1 MLMIPRA
8 VTVAGLAACV
18 VFTSRHSTAAE
29 AVPAAVAGGS
39 AATGA
44 GVPLPAGWHRSA
56 SDSFG
61 TGRGCTV
68 RTLAELAARH
78 QEAQWYNRAADGSVR
93 IPNVV
98 INNEQQTYVHFA
110 DCIAFATDH
119 LTIQGRGHQD
129 GTITSGEL
137 VSRWSARSF
146 CVEATYRIPAA
157 DKSWPGVWVYAGTGG
172 GDGSEFD
179 VEQPV
184 TPTQGVHHVSLHN
197 HPTEG
202 QPRILDPRFDPQW
215 MIWYEPTFD
224 ASTGPHRYTILY
236 DDAKKT
242 LTRAIDG
249 VVIYTTP
256 FDWNASLGGTGH
268 GPDPVAI
275 VQLAVGGGWPGNL
288 ADPASYH
295 GDLDLYVIDY
305 YEPGT
310 NSGSVVPAP

>member
-1 MLMIPRA
+1 MLMTRHAIAAA
-8 VTVAGLAACV
+8 VV
-18 VFTSRHSTAAE
+18 VFTAGRCDAAE
-29 AVPAAVAGGS
+29 AVPATTTGAVT
-39 AATGA
+39 ATGA
-44 GVPLPAGWHRSA
+44 GVPLPAGWRHSI
-56 SDSFG
+56 SDRFG
-61 TGRGCTV
+61 TGPQGTV
-68 RTLAELAARH
+68 RTIAELAARYH
-78 QEAQWYNRAADGSVR
+78 EAQWYNRDDAGLVR

-110 DCIAFATDH
+110 DCIAFAADH
-119 LTIQGRGHQD
+119 LTIQGRGHPD

-146 CVEATYRIPAA
+146 CIEATYRIPAA

-202 QPRILDPRFDPQW
+202 QPRVLDPRLDAKW
-215 MIWYEPTFD
+215 MLWYEPTFD

-236 DDAKKT
+236 DDSTKT

-256 FDWNASLGGTGH
+256 FVWNATLGGTGH
-268 GPDPVAI
+268 GPDAVAI
-275 VQLAVGGGWPGNL
+275 VQLAVGGAWPGNL

-295 GDLDLYVIDY
+295 GDLDLYAIEY

-310 NSGSVVPAP
+310 APGSVAPKP